1 MITNLVDYVKNQLFA
16 NKIEKTAI
24 VSDTQINTSNSFY
37 KFDIIEPVWQILALA
52 KKYKFVFVVLD
63 RLNWDNIFRLY
74 KNLPDNI
81 CVLNLNAWYTG
92 LWYKIILA
100 DMDDIYINPY
110 VDVKEPMDL
119 ENLKMFINNFLEN
132 KKLTH
137 IRIPSKDMMEKIWNE
152 NTTLDYNEIINFNE
166 FGISWF
172 SWAIIAYWSILQETL
187 NAVWLLQSE
196 WYWVDLYWI
205 WDYKKMSV
213 DLINH
218 LDNQD
223 KVFIVWD
230 FDPVLYKDYF
240 YSKFFQF
247 GLKDKEIHFICPMN
261 LRQTLK
267 EFLSET
273 VKMQPVDIYNRIREK
288 I

>member
-1 MITNLVDYVKNQLFA
+1 MITNLVDYVKNQLFT

-100 DMDDIYINPY
+100 DMDDIYINPHI
-110 VDVKEPMDL
+110 DVKEPMDL

-172 SWAIIAYWSILQETL
+172 SGAVIAYWSILQETL

-273 VKMQPVDIYNRIREK
+273 VKMQPVDIYNRIRKK